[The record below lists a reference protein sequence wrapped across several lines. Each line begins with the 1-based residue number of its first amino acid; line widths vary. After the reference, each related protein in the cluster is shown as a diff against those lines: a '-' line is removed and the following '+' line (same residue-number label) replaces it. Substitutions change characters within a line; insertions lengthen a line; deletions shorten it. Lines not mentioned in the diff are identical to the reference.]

1 MINYL
6 ERPICRSTVERMLR
20 RYDCT
25 LEDILQ
31 GKYGPISYGV
41 RCQIKKMLWE
51 KDKETLENK
60 LKEVIYGP

>member
-1 MINYL
+1 
-6 ERPICRSTVERMLR
+6 MLR